1 MGKGLQ
7 PLFSMQPAPAR
18 LGGCCPATS
27 SSHIHRACSMPAS
40 PGTQCPDSALRAPA
54 GGGRSRLDVP
64 DPGERRGEEG
74 APALP
79 GAVRLHLAAGG
90 ARCPG
95 PPAAP
100 AAGKPRRC
108 LISPRPGA
116 SSTSRPRRPPPPPR
130 ERCRGGVSPAEEGG
144 QGREAITRLPLIC

>member
-27 SSHIHRACSMPAS
+27 SSHIHGACSMPAS
-40 PGTQCPDSALRAPA
+40 SGTQCPDSALRAPA
-54 GGGRSRLDVP
+54 GGGWSRLDVP
-64 DPGERRGEEG
+64 DPGERREPRPSPGRCAFTWLRGE
-74 APALP
+74 
-79 GAVRLHLAAGG
+79 R
-90 ARCPG
+90 G
-95 PPAAP
+95 PPA
-100 AAGKPRRC
+100 
-108 LISPRPGA
+108 RPGLQRAPLRGSRAAA
-116 SSTSRPRRPPPPPR
+116 SSPPSPEHHPPPRPPPPPRR